1 LTGYW
6 PDDPRTQG
14 WLWPSQEI
22 WTQRLATM
30 PGVSWVRGF
39 DDRQKQA
46 VGVVSD
52 ELFLLLEG
60 EQLLLVESNSGVVM
74 ARTAEEKSLLATLLH
89 EETGDLYLLA
99 EEGELTAVAAA
110 DLAAGRLSAAWR
122 QPVVLSGSFNEQ
134 LFPKP
139 GGGVLL
145 LDRGRLTAFAADG
158 AEIWHVNLSIRPD
171 YFLLVDKT
179 VFLAADERSGSELW
193 QVTAENTP
201 QPVAEIG
208 GKLAA
213 DGEWLWIYG
222 REAVYRMS
230 LAELQSPLQVVYR
243 LPPGSVSRGDLL
255 TMADGGVMVAHS
267 DAVDRRLL
275 RFSAD
280 GMLVWERSYAG
291 QLNGD
296 VRLQRLGADIYVTAQ
311 SELGNDGDMTLYALS
326 AANNRLTMLFRS
338 GTRTPLPGGSWT
350 AVLPDHLL
358 INTGGGPLAL
368 LDPQAALMA
377 SGVR

>member
-1 LTGYW
+1 M
-6 PDDPRTQG
+6 
-14 WLWPSQEI
+14 
-22 WTQRLATM
+22 ATF
-30 PGVSWVRGF
+30 PESWWKERPLVLGHRGASH
-39 DDRQKQA
+39 DAPQ
-46 VGVVSD
+46 
-52 ELFLLLEG
+52 
-60 EQLLLVESNSGVVM
+60 N
-74 ARTAEEKSLLATLLH
+74 T
-89 EETGDLYLLA
+89 
-99 EEGELTAVAAA
+99 
-110 DLAAGRLSAAWR
+110 LAAFRKAVEVGADGVELDVHLSR
-122 QPVVLSGSFNEQ
+122 DGVPVVIHDAKVDATTDGSGS
-134 LFPKP
+134 
-139 GGGVLL
+139 VS
-145 LDRGRLTAFAADG
+145 A
-158 AEIWHVNLSIRPD
+158 
-171 YFLLVDKT
+171 
-179 VFLAADERSGSELW
+179 
-193 QVTAENTP
+193 
-201 QPVAEIG
+201 
-208 GKLAA
+208 
-213 DGEWLWIYG
+213 
-222 REAVYRMS
+222 MS